1 MINNYAII
9 FLILDI
15 MEDLHDFMN
24 EKCVV
29 KSEYYKAVK
38 DSIICLICM
47 DIIVDPIMCVKCQ
60 NVYCKKCIEN
70 WDRVN
75 KQCPIKC
82 PYTKYRKCRVKAEIL
97 NKLKFEC
104 KKCKDIID
112 YENMPKHVYS
122 DCNKI
127 KINNDYYKENSLQFN
142 GIFQKIEDKSIK
154 TRKTMEIKI
163 KSRLNIIFYNLIIF
177 SL

>member
-1 MINNYAII
+1 
-9 FLILDI
+9 

-82 PYTKYRKCRVKAEIL
+82 PYTKYRKCRVKAELL